1 MKRIVGLLGWVG
13 VLLVV
18 GAVVLR
24 FAGSEWAVASR
35 RLALAGLVVTALY
48 ALSQWRD
55 IGRSFSGKG
64 VRYGSIAASSVL
76 LVLAILVGLNWIA
89 SRQNKRWDLT
99 AAGQFSLSEQTKQ
112 VLQSLDQ
119 PLRIRVFYTRG
130 AEQYR
135 DQLTEYTYNSS
146 QVSVEYIDAQR
157 EPLQAQ
163 NAGVDTVPT
172 VILEYAGRTER
183 ATAVDE
189 QTLTNAL
196 KKVVEGTPKKIY
208 FVQGHGEHDPTSSE
222 PAGYS
227 GIADALR
234 TDNFEVANLTLAQQG
249 SVPAD
254 ATAIVI
260 AGPQTDLLEPEVAA
274 LRAFLDRGGKVHI
287 LIDPPEEA
295 NTPPLTNLLAL
306 ARDWGMDVGDNLVI
320 DASGLGQMLGTDAS
334 VPVAMPVQHP
344 ITRNFAVMTAFPLAR
359 SVRPVEGGVEG
370 RTAQTVVETSSQSW
384 AEADIAGVYE
394 TGRPERNLEA
404 GDISGPVPIAA
415 AVSIPAPNP
424 PSPSAASAT
433 GTDGTATPEPPAAEG
448 TTDEAPPPESRMV
461 VVGDSDF
468 ASNRAL
474 GLQGNR
480 ELFLNMAN
488 WLAQQEDLIAIRP
501 RSPEDRPI
509 TMTAD
514 QGSAVFWFTM
524 VIVPLLLFSNA
535 VRVYWRKR

>member
-18 GAVVLR
+18 AAVVLR
-24 FAGSEWAVASR
+24 FAGSEWAIASR

-55 IGRSFSGKG
+55 IGRSFSGRG
-64 VRYGSIAASSVL
+64 VKYGSIAATSVL
-76 LVLAILVGLNWIA
+76 LVLAILVGLNWIS

-99 AAGQFSLSEQTKQ
+99 AAGQFSLSDQTKQ
-112 VLQSLDQ
+112 ILQGLDQ
-119 PLRIRVFYTRG
+119 PLRILVFYAG
-130 AEQYR
+130 SSEQYR
-135 DQLTEYTYNSS
+135 DQLTEYTYNSP
-146 QVSVEYIDAQR
+146 QLSVEYVDAQR
-157 EPLQAQ
+157 EPLRAQ
-163 NAGVDTVPT
+163 SAAIESVPT
-172 VILEYAGRTER
+172 IVLEYADRTER
-183 ATAVDE
+183 ATAADE

-196 KKVVEGTPKKIY
+196 KKVVEGAPKKVY

-222 PAGYS
+222 PTGYN

-234 TDNFEVANLTLAQQG
+234 NDNFEVANLTLAQQG
-249 SVPAD
+249 AVPDD
-254 ATAIVI
+254 ATVVVI
-260 AGPQTDLLEPEVAA
+260 AGPQTDLLEPEVGA

-287 LIDPPEEA
+287 LVDPPEEA
-295 NTPPLTNLLAL
+295 SSTPLTNLLSL
-306 ARDWGMDVGDNLVI
+306 ARDWGIEVGDNLII
-320 DASGLGQMLGTDAS
+320 DASGLGQILGTDAS

-359 SVRPVEGGVEG
+359 SVRPVEGGVDG
-370 RTAQTVVETSSQSW
+370 RTAQTVIETSPQSW
-384 AEADIAGVYE
+384 AESDISGVYE

-404 GDISGPVPIAA
+404 GDVNGPVPIAA

-424 PSPSAASAT
+424 PTPS
-433 GTDGTATPEPPAAEG
+433 TPTPTAEG
-448 TTDEAPPPESRMV
+448 GDEAGENGDDTPDADAPAPESRVV

-468 ASNRAL
+468 ASNRAI

-488 WLAQQEDLIAIRP
+488 WLAQQEDMIAIRP

-524 VIVPLLLFSNA
+524 VIVPALLFANGL
-535 VRVYWRKR
+535 RVYWRKR